1 MIDTLTLSRELTK
14 AGLPSAHADAI
25 ATGKIQ
31 QAADHGDHVTASDL
45 RAEIV
50 TVNGTIAALEVRL
63 VKWMIGIV
71 LLLLG
76 LVDRLCALHGP
87 LRGPDIQGP
96 HDPRVD
102 RD

>member
-25 ATGKIQ
+25 ATGIQ
-31 QAADHGDHVTASDL
+31 QAADHGNHVTASDL

-50 TVNGTIAALEVRL
+50 TVNGTITALEVRL

-71 LLLLG
+71 LTVAGLQTAAMFAILRLL
-76 LVDRLCALHGP
+76 DR
-87 LRGPDIQGP
+87 
-96 HDPRVD
+96 
-102 RD
+102 

>member
-1 MIDTLTLSRELTK
+1 MIDTLTLSRKLDQ
-14 AGLPSAHADAI
+14 GRPPVRAHADAI
-25 ATGKIQ
+25 ATGIQ

-71 LLLLG
+71 LTVAGLQTAAMFAILRLL
-76 LVDRLCALHGP
+76 DR
-87 LRGPDIQGP
+87 
-96 HDPRVD
+96 
-102 RD
+102 

>member
-25 ATGKIQ
+25 ATGIQ
-31 QAADHGDHVTASDL
+31 QAADHGNHVTASDL

-71 LLLLG
+71 LTVAGLQTAAMFAILRLL
-76 LVDRLCALHGP
+76 DR
-87 LRGPDIQGP
+87 
-96 HDPRVD
+96 
-102 RD
+102 